1 MNNKEIKENEEED
14 LDKYIEEIKKKKN
27 VKMFDQQELKI
38 IKHFNENEV
47 VDDNFLKKEFK
58 KGIIKKEP
66 IEGTG
71 KNRVENNVILIRPQ
85 IFPSNK
91 QVQYDNHTKFDR
103 ENYLYQLIKIVNN
116 KKNGGLAIK
125 DILEKIT
132 KYENFINDLHLQ
144 KLKEKLNLTKNNNNI
159 QDKEKM
165 TIHELENLSSHS
177 GSLSETSDDSFR
189 RHRYRK
195 LTIYDKIWNCCCRS
209 PLKPYSLKKRI
220 WAGEEGVF
228 KKQFQDNRDY
238 Y

>member
-14 LDKYIEEIKKKKN
+14 LDKYIEEIKNKKN
-27 VKMFDQQELKI
+27 AKMFDQQELKI

-116 KKNGGLAIK
+116 KKDTL
-125 DILEKIT
+125 
-132 KYENFINDLHLQ
+132 
-144 KLKEKLNLTKNNNNI
+144 
-159 QDKEKM
+159 
-165 TIHELENLSSHS
+165 
-177 GSLSETSDDSFR
+177 
-189 RHRYRK
+189 
-195 LTIYDKIWNCCCRS
+195 
-209 PLKPYSLKKRI
+209 
-220 WAGEEGVF
+220 
-228 KKQFQDNRDY
+228 
-238 Y
+238 

>member
-116 KKNGGLAIK
+116 KKNGGLVTK

-159 QDKEKM
+159 
-165 TIHELENLSSHS
+165 
-177 GSLSETSDDSFR
+177 
-189 RHRYRK
+189 
-195 LTIYDKIWNCCCRS
+195 
-209 PLKPYSLKKRI
+209 
-220 WAGEEGVF
+220 
-228 KKQFQDNRDY
+228 
-238 Y
+238 